1 MGNKMQTGIIIYA
14 VMGLM
19 FVLII
24 LLAAMVLQLRAK
36 VSALQNRYRYFMT
49 GEKGESLER
58 QLAAEVTELREMTR
72 SGEDMLHQHELLSNM
87 QIRSFQRIGLVKYDA
102 FDDSGDH
109 LSFSLTLLDGEN
121 NGFVLSSLVGRETS
135 RIYAKQVVNGLCR
148 DSISSEE
155 ADSINMALAYEQPRH
170 TAAKPEDGPAES
182 ESYKKGD

>member
-72 SGEDMLHQHELLSNM
+72 SGEDMLRQHELLSNM

-155 ADSINMALAYEQPRH
+155 ADSINMALAYEQPRR

-182 ESYKKGD
+182 ESYKKGA